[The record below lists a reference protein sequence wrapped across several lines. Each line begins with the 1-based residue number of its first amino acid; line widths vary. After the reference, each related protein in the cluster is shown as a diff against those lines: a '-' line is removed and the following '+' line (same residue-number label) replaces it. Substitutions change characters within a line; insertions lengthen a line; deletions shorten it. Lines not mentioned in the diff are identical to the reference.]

1 MTERGI
7 FSRITESVGDKVRE
21 GVESVEDKVKG
32 AITAQTDKVK
42 AAAQAKAKE
51 YGPSVVSFGV
61 AGVLVWLGVL
71 SLVAAAIIGMSEVL
85 HPALAAVV
93 VAAALFLVAG
103 ILALLGKKNLPQGDD
118 PQKAVTPALPQQD
131 EGVDHFWTD

>member
-93 VAAALFLVAG
+93 VGAALFLVAG
-103 ILALLGKKNLPQGDD
+103 ILALLGKKNLPQGEDSR
-118 PQKAVTPALPQQD
+118 KAVTPALPQQD